1 MAESKIKI
9 RELKPINIEG
19 GFVID
24 GLPSVGITNAIA
36 TESLINTSGYELAAI
51 LDSEIFPPIAMI
63 KEGIPNYPTNIF
75 VNNKL
80 KIAVFS
86 SQLTIPESLH
96 REAAKLLLS
105 WGKDHKCSLIISSVP
120 IETPIQ
126 TEDGFLAAGSTESA
140 NSRLKDAK
148 IDPVLHGTIP
158 GIPGL
163 LLNEGKLENQDV
175 IVIIF
180 NPAKQK
186 QPDFKTSAK
195 LCGVMSKLIPGAS
208 CNISMLEKIGEK
220 MEVSIKKTETETKH
234 LKHSIY
240 K

>member
-1 MAESKIKI
+1 MAESMIKI

-24 GLPSVGITNAIA
+24 GLPSIGITNAIA
-36 TESLINTSGYELAAI
+36 TESLINTSDYELAAI
-51 LDSEIFPPIAMI
+51 LDSDLFPPIAII

-86 SQLTIPESLH
+86 SQLSIHELLH

-105 WGKDHKCSLIISSVP
+105 WGKNHKCSLIISSVP
-120 IETPIQ
+120 IPTPIR
-126 TEDGFLAAGSTESA
+126 TKDGFLAVGSTESA
-140 NSRLKDAK
+140 ISRLKDAK
-148 IDPVLHGTIP
+148 IHSVLNGAIP

-180 NPAKQK
+180 NPEK
-186 QPDFKTSAK
+186 QPDFKASAK
-195 LCGVMSKLIPGAS
+195 LCGIISKLIPGAS
-208 CNISMLEKIGEK
+208 CNISMLEKIAEK
-220 MEVSIKKTETETKH
+220 MEDSIKKTETETKH